1 MTVAREGAPVRG
13 EHDMRHLTAAAALA
27 ALLGACASEPSAP
40 SVRDAAEAAA
50 AAEAAPD
57 VKTIAT
63 QIEAVEKA
71 WGDALVRKDQAE
83 LERLL
88 APEFVLTGTQGRP
101 DVSRDTWL
109 TNLAL
114 MEITS
119 YAARVTGVRMMGEH
133 AVATVEGAWTVK
145 AFGQP
150 ARVDRFT
157 VEDHWVRRGGRWVA
171 VRRTRTDP
179 VAGAG

>member
-1 MTVAREGAPVRG
+1 
-13 EHDMRHLTAAAALA
+13 MRHLGTALA
-27 ALLGACASEPSAP
+27 ASALLAACAAETPPRATIET
-40 SVRDAAEAAA
+40 AAEAAA

-57 VKTIAT
+57 AKALAA

-71 WGDALVRKDQAE
+71 WGDAILRKDQAE

-88 APEFVLTGTQGRP
+88 APEFVLAGGQGRADTP
-101 DVSRDTWL
+101 RDAWL

-114 MEITS
+114 MEVTS
-119 YAARVTGVRMMGEH
+119 YAVRVTGVRLVGDT
-133 AVATVEGAWTVK
+133 AVATVEGAWTVT

-150 ARVDRFT
+150 SRLDRFT
-157 VEDHWVRRGGRWVA
+157 AEDTWVRRGGRWQV

-179 VAGAG
+179 VAARA

>member
-1 MTVAREGAPVRG
+1 
-13 EHDMRHLTAAAALA
+13 MRHVVIALA
-27 ALLGACASEPSAP
+27 TGALLAGCATETAGPTT
-40 SVRDAAEAAA
+40 RNAAEAAA

-57 VKTIAT
+57 AKTLAA

-71 WGDALVRKDQAE
+71 LGDALVRKDQAE

-114 MEITS
+114 MDITS
-119 YAARVTGVRMMGEH
+119 YAARVTGVQLVGET

-157 VEDHWVRRGGRWVA
+157 VQDTWVRRGGRWQA
-171 VRRTRTDP
+171 TRRVRTNPT
-179 VAGAG
+179 VGAG